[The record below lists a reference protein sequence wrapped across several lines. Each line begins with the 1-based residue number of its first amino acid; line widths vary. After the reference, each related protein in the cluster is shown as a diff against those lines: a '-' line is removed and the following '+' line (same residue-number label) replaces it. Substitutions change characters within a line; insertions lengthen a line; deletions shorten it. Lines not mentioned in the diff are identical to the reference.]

1 MRFTHLVGLV
11 RRGRRAVPV
20 VRPSPEDLEAQLRRR
35 RPAVTDSSIVQ
46 PPADLRTEAGRGQVT
61 LRWSPMPGAAGYLVL
76 RAWQREGPFAI
87 LDHGGGDVLAVPGC
101 VYSDTTAGAGEQP
114 WYSVAALAVP
124 DGLPGPGA
132 EPVQAGSPSG
142 ATAKVEVA
150 VDAAV
155 PVGQLQRPWRV
166 VGSEHLSLLL
176 RGVNEQG
183 FDVGAELARALA
195 ISRQELGAERVRAHG
210 IFLDELAVYQNGA
223 IDFGQV
229 DRVYDR
235 VVELGLRPLV
245 ELSFMPR
252 DLAANPSAT
261 IFHYGGV
268 TSPPRQWAEWRRLVA
283 ALASHLVERYGLDEV
298 AEWGFEVWNEPNLEA
313 FWAGDQADYFRLYEE
328 SARALKS
335 VNARLKVGG
344 PATAA
349 AGWIQDFAEFA
360 VRHQLPVDFLSTHTY
375 GNLPLDVS
383 ATAARAG
390 LPGVPA
396 WWTEWGVSPRHLAEV
411 NDLPFG
417 APFVLSGMVS
427 ALERIGLLAYW
438 VLSDHFEELG
448 PPERLLHGGFGLLT
462 VGNLRKP
469 RFWALRM
476 LELLGPE
483 RVAVELSG
491 DGAGSLVQALA
502 TRSPRGG
509 LELLVWNGTLDQSKR
524 HGAEELRRQ
533 VTVRLDGLRSG
544 TYLRTH
550 HRVDADCS
558 NVVATWNRLGAP
570 DWPDEAG
577 WRALRA
583 GDRLEELEAA
593 APIEVGSGQLNL
605 ELDLPMP
612 AASLIRLRPA

>member
-1 MRFTHLVGLV
+1 MRQS
-11 RRGRRAVPV
+11 A
-20 VRPSPEDLEAQLRRR
+20 EDLASQLRRR
-35 RPAVTDSSIVQ
+35 RPAATGSSAVP
-46 PPADLRTEAGRGQVT
+46 PPADLRAEAGRGQVT
-61 LRWSPMPGAAGYLVL
+61 LYWEPVPGAAGYLIL
-76 RAWQREGPFAI
+76 RAQQSEGAFAI
-87 LDHGGGDVLAVPGC
+87 VDHGGGDVLPVPGC
-101 VYSDTTAGAGEQP
+101 VYADTTAGAGQQA

-124 DGLPGPGA
+124 DGAPGPRS
-132 EPVQAGSPSG
+132 EPVQAEPP
-142 ATAKVEVA
+142 AAAAAKVEVTVNA
-150 VDAAV
+150 GV
-155 PVGQLQRPWRV
+155 PTGPLRRPWRT

-176 RGVNEQG
+176 RGVDQRG
-183 FDVGAELARALA
+183 FDVGAELAQAFA
-195 ISRQELGAERVRAHG
+195 IARSELGAERVRAHG
-210 IFLDELAVYQNGA
+210 IFLDELGVYRNGA
-223 IDFGQV
+223 LDFTGV
-229 DRVYDR
+229 DRVYDKLR
-235 VVELGLRPLV
+235 QLGLRPLV

-252 DLAANPSAT
+252 DLAADPSAT
-261 IFHYGGV
+261 IFHYGGIV
-268 TSPPRQWAEWRRLVA
+268 SPPRDWAEWRRLVA
-283 ALASHLVERYGLDEV
+283 TFASHLVERYGLDEV

-313 FWAGDQADYFRLYEE
+313 FWASDQSGYFRLYEE

-335 VNARLKVGG
+335 VNSRLQVGG

-360 VRHQLPVDFLSTHTY
+360 VGRRLPVDFLSTHTY

-396 WWTEWGVSPRHLAEV
+396 WWTEWGVSPRHLGEV

-417 APFVLSGMVS
+417 APFVLSGMAS
-427 ALERIGLLAYW
+427 ALERRGFLAYW

-448 PPERLLHGGFGLLT
+448 PPARLLHGGFGLLT

-502 TRSPRGG
+502 TRSPDGG
-509 LELLVWNGTLDQSKR
+509 IELLLWNGTLDQSKR
-524 HGAEELRRQ
+524 HGAEELTRL

-550 HRVDADCS
+550 HRVDSDCS
-558 NVVATWNRLGAP
+558 NVIATWNQLGAP

-583 GDRLEELEAA
+583 RDHLQEREAA
-593 APIEVGSGQLNL
+593 APLDVRSGKLTL

-612 AASLIRLRPA
+612 AASLIRLRPG

>member
-1 MRFTHLVGLV
+1 V
-11 RRGRRAVPV
+11 
-20 VRPSPEDLEAQLRRR
+20 DLASQLRRR
-35 RPAVTDSSIVQ
+35 RPAAADSSAVQ
-46 PPADLRTEAGRGQVT
+46 PPTDLRTEAGRGQVT
-61 LRWSPMPGAAGYLVL
+61 LRWAALPGAAGYLIL
-76 RAWQREGPFAI
+76 RALRREGPFTI

-101 VYSDTTAGAGEQP
+101 VYADTTAGAGGQP

-124 DGLPGPGA
+124 DGPPGPRA
-132 EPVQAGSPSG
+132 EPVQAGPPSG
-142 ATAKVEVA
+142 AAAKVEVA
-150 VDAAV
+150 VDAAL
-155 PVGQLQRPWRV
+155 PTGQLPRPWRM
-166 VGSEHLSLLL
+166 VGSDHLSLLL
-176 RGVNEQG
+176 RGVDEHG

-195 ISRQELGAERVRAHG
+195 ISRAELGAERVRAHG
-210 IFLDELAVYQNGA
+210 IFLDELGVYRNGA
-223 IDFGQV
+223 LDFTGV
-229 DRVYDR
+229 DRVYDQLR
-235 VVELGLRPLV
+235 QLGLRPLV

-252 DLAANPSAT
+252 DLAANPSAR

-268 TSPPRQWAEWRRLVA
+268 VSPPRDWAEWRRLVA

-328 SARALKS
+328 SAKALKS

-360 VRHQLPVDFLSTHTY
+360 AQHQLPVDFLSTHTY

-383 ATAARAG
+383 VTAARAG

-427 ALERIGLLAYW
+427 ALDRIGLLAYW

-448 PPERLLHGGFGLLT
+448 PPQRLLHGGFGLLT

-469 RFWALRM
+469 RFWALKM

-483 RVAVELSG
+483 RLAVEVSG
-491 DGAGSLVQALA
+491 DGAGSLVQTLA
-502 TRSPRGG
+502 TRSPGG
-509 LELLVWNGTLDQSKR
+509 GVELLVWNGTLDQSKR
-524 HGAEELRRQ
+524 HGAEELRRL

-544 TYLRTH
+544 IYLRTH
-550 HRVDADCS
+550 HRVDAECS
-558 NVVATWNRLGAP
+558 NVVATWNQLGAP

-583 GDRLEELEAA
+583 RDRLEELEAA
-593 APIEVGSGQLNL
+593 APIEVGSDQLTL

-612 AASLIRLRPA
+612 AASLIRLRPL